1 MIARLAGKIGDRAA
15 GRNGGQ
21 SATAD
26 EVEAERKKAAAGK
39 NEIADKGWNVDAVF
53 E

>member
-15 GRNGGQ
+15 GGSGGQ

-26 EVEAERKKAAAGK
+26 EVETQREKAAAGE
-39 NEIADKGWNVDAVF
+39 NEVADKGWNVDAVF